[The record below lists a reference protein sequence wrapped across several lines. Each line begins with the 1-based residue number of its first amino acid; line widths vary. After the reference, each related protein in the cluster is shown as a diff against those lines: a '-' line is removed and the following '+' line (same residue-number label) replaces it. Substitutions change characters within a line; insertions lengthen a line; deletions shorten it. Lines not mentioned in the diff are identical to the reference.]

1 LFSCVCQLLI
11 NEYDDDD
18 DDDDDLDDDDDDDD
32 DLICV
37 LTNTS
42 DVARPRNVRL
52 WTHHL
57 ATVYYAVTTTA
68 DVFTFISA
76 VTLLSYL
83 TLYSA

>member
-1 LFSCVCQLLI
+1 MI

-18 DDDDDLDDDDDDDD
+18 DADDADDDDA

-57 ATVYYAVTTTA
+57 ATVYYAVT
-68 DVFTFISA
+68 
-76 VTLLSYL
+76 SYC
-83 TLYSA
+83 